1 MPLDPFSEYAALRMQ
16 QVDGAPDDVT
26 EVHQEIWG
34 IVTPKLPEAAK
45 MSSIKRPDFYIQ
57 AANCFAVVHCG
68 EVLPLGYFI
77 LRGGVILKSRRAY
90 ENLPDGFNI
99 NQANLAVEQS
109 GILP

>member
-45 MSSIKRPDFYIQ
+45 MSSIKRPNFTHKPQ
-57 AANCFAVVHCG
+57 TA
-68 EVLPLGYFI
+68 LPWFTVE
-77 LRGGVILKSRRAY
+77 RSCR
-90 ENLPDGFNI
+90 
-99 NQANLAVEQS
+99 LATLSCAEA
-109 GILP
+109 